1 MHRLKLNFKKNNH
14 KIKRTTLILLMIT
27 YVFISNSCSQTK
39 APNFEKLK
47 EQIIALEKSGW
58 EAWKNKNAEWFKI
71 NTTDNFLSVSSG
83 GISNKAQVVKSTA
96 TDCEVKTV
104 SLADF
109 TFVVLN
115 KETVVLT
122 YIATQDGVCGNSK
135 LAKVRASATYIKQGG
150 KWLEAFYMETTL
162 SE

>member
-1 MHRLKLNFKKNNH
+1 MKTS
-14 KIKRTTLILLMIT
+14 ILILLFST
-27 YVFISNSCSQTK
+27 STFISNVFSQTK
-39 APNFEKLK
+39 ASNFEKLK

-58 EAWKNKNAEWFKI
+58 QAWKNNNAAWFKI

-83 GISNKAQVVKSTA
+83 GISNKAQVVKSAA
-96 TDCEVKTV
+96 TDCDVKTV
-104 SLADF
+104 SIDDF

-122 YIATQDGVCGNSK
+122 YIATQDGVCGISK
-135 LAKVRASATYIKQGG
+135 LAAKVRASATYIKQGN
-150 KWLEAFYMETTL
+150 KWLEAFYMETPV

>member
-1 MHRLKLNFKKNNH
+1 MK
-14 KIKRTTLILLMIT
+14 TSILVLLFST
-27 YVFISNSCSQTK
+27 VTFFSNVFSQTK
-39 APNFEKLK
+39 ASNFEKLK

-58 EAWKNKNAEWFKI
+58 EAWKNKNAAWFKI

-96 TDCEVKTV
+96 TDCDVKTV

-115 KETVVLT
+115 KKTVVLT
-122 YIATQDGVCGNSK
+122 YIAIQDGVCGNSK
-135 LAKVRASATYIKQGG
+135 LTKVRAAATYIKQGG
-150 KWLEAFYMETTL
+150 KWLEAFYMETPV

>member
-1 MHRLKLNFKKNNH
+1 MKKT
-14 KIKRTTLILLMIT
+14 ILILLIFT
-27 YVFISNSCSQTK
+27 LAFFSNSFGQTKISNIET
-39 APNFEKLK
+39 LK
-47 EQIIALEKSGW
+47 EQIIALERSGW
-58 EAWKNKNAEWFKI
+58 EAWKNNNAEWFKI
-71 NTTDNFLSVSSG
+71 NTTETFLSVSSG

-96 TDCEVKTV
+96 TDCDVKTV

-122 YIATQDGVCGNSK
+122 YIATQEGVCGNSK
-135 LAKVRASATYIKQGG
+135 LGTVRASATYIKQGG
-150 KWLEAFYMETTL
+150 KWQEAFYMEMPV

>member
-1 MHRLKLNFKKNNH
+1 MKKT
-14 KIKRTTLILLMIT
+14 ILILLILT
-27 YVFISNSCSQTK
+27 SAFLSNAVAQTK
-39 APNFEKLK
+39 ASNLEKLK

-58 EAWKNKNAEWFKI
+58 QAWKNKNAEWFKI
-71 NTTDNFLSVSSG
+71 NTTESFLSVSSG
-83 GISNKAQVVKSTA
+83 GISNKAEVVKSTA
-96 TDCEVKTV
+96 TDCDVKTV

-109 TFVVLN
+109 TFIMLN

-135 LAKVRASATYIKQGG
+135 LAKVRASATYVKQGG
-150 KWLEAFYMETTL
+150 KWLEAFYMETTS